1 MRDWVYHHVYMEKMA
16 LLEVMSVSKLTPSV
30 SSRIGIQIQVCW
42 TLNPT
47 VLSSLHVQSLGER
60 NREAVMEPWGG
71 SHLGLDGGKRGWQGE
86 PAFLGSLSM
95 NPPGDNLLQVS
106 FCSSLV
112 ALTLTGIQQA
122 WNFFFSL
129 WSLTLHEY

>member
-1 MRDWVYHHVYMEKMA
+1 MGTAVA
-16 LLEVMSVSKLTPSV
+16 LVHEQSNTQGENRAK
-30 SSRIGIQIQVCW
+30 QKDAC
-42 TLNPT
+42 
-47 VLSSLHVQSLGER
+47 VLSSHLIHKPLGTEDIVQSLGER